1 MKNAACTQCK
11 LVLAGGASGGLLVL
25 SIFNLLLT
33 RLSSTSGSD
42 VELGR
47 QAAHSSVCLEA
58 APQVR
63 YAQARSVTSRARS
76 IMTPYT
82 CTCYA
87 ASRDLHRCSSSQ
99 SRMT

>member
-1 MKNAACTQCK
+1 MVGCWC
-11 LVLAGGASGGLLVL
+11 LL

-47 QAAHSSVCLEA
+47 PIPVSASRQQLR
-58 APQVR
+58 QVR

-76 IMTPYT
+76 IMTPHT
-82 CTCYA
+82 PDLLR
-87 ASRDLHRCSSSQ
+87 SLHLRPLHRCSSSQ
-99 SRMT
+99 YRLT